1 MLSISLLYNLDF
13 FRIFNPHPVHFKPSE
28 LKQLGISLN
37 KLTSRQTIQR
47 DLTILVTH
55 MRIGSISQL
64 WKKNHLHWTYELS
77 PLSVSFAQVFFV
89 LFSLALL
96 LSVTF
101 QETGPMLVVNPFLT
115 NVPLTDKP
123 GSWFLLEIKI
133 CFLVWKFE
141 FQECA
146 TDFM

>member
-1 MLSISLLYNLDF
+1 MLSISLPYNLDF
-13 FRIFNPHPVHFKPSE
+13 FRIFNPHPVHFKASE

-101 QETGPMLVVNPFLT
+101 QETGSMLVVNPFLT